1 MNLLGVVQFL
11 CFFIPLQ
18 LTKSPKIQWFY
29 TICSGYIP
37 MDIMEP
43 ILL

>member
-1 MNLLGVVQFL
+1 MNLLGVVQFFGSIL
-11 CFFIPLQ
+11 FVVG
-18 LTKSPKIQWFY
+18 TS
-29 TICSGYIP
+29 P